1 LPAQRIERAACLPF
15 SSKTNRGIENKDDQN
30 RDCLSAIAHQ
40 PRDSRRDCQQSDH
53 DARELI
59 DKYTPGGTSLN
70 TLERIETVPPLSLS
84 YFCYCESA
92 SGINVE

>member
-1 LPAQRIERAACLPF
+1 LSTQCIERAACLPF
-15 SSKTNRGIENKDDQN
+15 SSKADSSVDNKDDQN
-30 RDCLSAIAHQ
+30 RDCLSTVSHH
-40 PRDSRRDCQQSDH
+40 PGDGSSDCQQSDH
-53 DARELI
+53 DAGELI

-70 TLERIETVPPLSLS
+70 TLERIRTVPSLPLS